1 MRAVW
6 SWGWFGRGMAVFLGG
21 WVSVAG
27 LALAEPVPRDKVL
40 SVLPR
45 LEARA
50 EKAIADRAVPGLA
63 IAVVHDD
70 QIVYLKGFGVR
81 EAGKP
86 AAVDPDTVFQIASLS
101 KPVAA
106 TVVASLVSAGVVDWD
121 SRIADLDPAFRLHD
135 AYPTA
140 ELTIRD
146 LLAHRSGLPG
156 LAGNELEDIGFDRET
171 VLHRLRLVPP
181 SSSFRAGYSYSNA
194 GFTEGAVAAVR
205 PTGKSWEQVSEERLY
220 RPLGMTSTSSR
231 HADFLARANRAALHI
246 DLGKGWEAKV
256 KREPDMQSPAA
267 GVSSSA
273 RDLAQ
278 WVRLQLA
285 KGSFDGER
293 LISAE
298 ALAAIH
304 QPLMP
309 FGTHPATG
317 SASFYGLGWNV
328 DFGRHGLSWGHAGA
342 FSLGSRTLAT
352 LYPDASLGIVVLT
365 NAFPTGAPE
374 ALAASFFDLIFD
386 GAVSKDWTTIWD
398 DIYGGLFGP
407 AIAEAK
413 AAYGTPPTPA
423 SPAQAVASYAGLYRN
438 AYVGEAR
445 VTEAG
450 GTLAIALGPKGA
462 RTYPLRHFD
471 RDLFLV
477 FPDPEMPDKP
487 SAVRFA
493 IGPDGAA
500 DAVTIE
506 FLDDVGLGRLPRVE
520 D

>member
-1 MRAVW
+1 MGT
-6 SWGWFGRGMAVFLGG
+6 GWIRFGRGAATFVTGVLAISG
-21 WVSVAG
+21 V
-27 LALAEPVPRDKVL
+27 ALAEPVSRDRVL
-40 SVLPR
+40 AQLPR
-45 LEARA
+45 LEAMA
-50 EKAIADRAVPGLA
+50 EKAIADHAVPGLA

-70 QIVYLKGFGVR
+70 EIVYLKGFGVR
-81 EAGKP
+81 DTGK
-86 AAVDPDTVFQIASLS
+86 AEAVDADTVFQIASLS
-101 KPVAA
+101 KPIAS
-106 TVVASLVSAGVVDWD
+106 TVVASLVSAGLVDWD
-121 SRIADLDPAFRLHD
+121 SRIADLDPGFRLHD

-156 LAGNELEDIGFDRET
+156 LAGNELEDIGFDREA

-194 GFTEGAVAAVR
+194 GFTEGAVAAAR
-205 PTGKSWEQVSEERLY
+205 PTGKSWEEVSEERLY

-231 HADFLARANRAALHI
+231 YADFLARSNRAALHI

-278 WVRLQLA
+278 WMRLQLA
-285 KGSFDGER
+285 AGSFDGER

-298 ALAAIH
+298 ALAATH

-328 DFGRHGLSWGHAGA
+328 DFGRHGLNWGHAGA
-342 FSLGSRTLAT
+342 FSLGSRTLAS

-374 ALAASFFDLIFD
+374 ALADSFFDLVFD
-386 GAVSKDWTTIWD
+386 GAVSKDWMTVWD
-398 DIYGGLFGP
+398 DIYAGLFGP

-413 AAYGTPPTPA
+413 ATYGTPPTPA
-423 SPAQAVASYAGLYRN
+423 SPPLALAAYAGRYRN
-438 AYVGEAR
+438 AYIGEALVR
-445 VTEAG
+445 EADG
-450 GTLAIALGPKGA
+450 ALTLTVGPNGA

-471 RDLFLV
+471 RDLFLA
-477 FPDPEMPDKP
+477 FADPEMPDKA
-487 SAVRFA
+487 SAIRFT

-500 DAVTIE
+500 EAVTME
-506 FLDDVGLGRLPRVE
+506 FLDDAGLGRLPRAE